1 MGAWQEQ
8 TGRAVQ
14 HAGGAYDVCEVR
26 RARAAARP
34 VSALDVILHM
44 YRSVSGTV
52 LRRHRLPALRRPFTA
67 VTACR
72 VRAAESAV
80 SAAAAVPATCM
91 QCRLQPRDESRPGPP
106 LLSQSRRTRPRSTT
120 TRPAAATYADGVRL
134 PRRV

>member
-1 MGAWQEQ
+1 
-8 TGRAVQ
+8 VQ
-14 HAGGAYDVCEVR
+14 HAGGAYDVCEVSEAR

-80 SAAAAVPATCM
+80 SAAAAVPACSAG
-91 QCRLQPRDESRPGPP
+91 CSRATRADRAPAALTVASHPP
-106 LLSQSRRTRPRSTT
+106 TARS
-120 TRPAAATYADGVRL
+120 TRPAAGTDGDAATAYAC
-134 PRRV
+134 RVACDCEEM